1 MKLIAVL
8 GTKGGA
14 GKTSLAHLLCLG
26 ASLRNHPIAYV
37 LTDPSR
43 QLRAEGRPY
52 PTLDARR
59 PETLAGL
66 VEAAKTG
73 DGWMIIDG
81 GGNRPAFDQELHQLA
96 DVTLLPMRASA
107 EDLDTVAADLR
118 TLQKALIWPYA
129 WPTNPLA
136 KKAVSP
142 FLDAMN
148 TTFPGRVIAN
158 PVPFV
163 QSCHELLLPVLDS
176 PSTTVRNVARAV
188 YYELD
193 ERLTS
198 DRSPPG

>member
-26 ASLRNHPIAYV
+26 ASLRNHPVAYV

-66 VEAAKTG
+66 VDAAKTG

-81 GGNRPAFDQELHQLA
+81 GGNRPAFDHELHDLA
-96 DVTLLPMRASA
+96 DLAILPMRASA
-107 EDLDTVAADLR
+107 EDMDTVASDMRALP
-118 TLQKALIWPYA
+118 KALVWPYA
-129 WPTNPLA
+129 WPTNVFA
-136 KKAVSP
+136 KKSVEP
-142 FLDAMN
+142 FLQAMEG
-148 TTFPGRVIAN
+148 TFPGRILLN

-163 QSCHELLLPVLDS
+163 QSSHELLLPVLES

-188 YYELD
+188 FYELQ
-193 ERLTS
+193 EKL
-198 DRSPPG
+198 GE

>member
-26 ASLRNHPIAYV
+26 ASLRSHPVAYV

-66 VEAAKTG
+66 IDAAQTG
-73 DGWMIIDG
+73 DGWMVIDG
-81 GGNRPAFDQELHQLA
+81 GGNRPAFDQELYSLA
-96 DVTLLPMRASA
+96 DIVVLPMRASA
-107 EDLDTVAADLR
+107 EDMDTVAADLR
-118 TLQKALIWPYA
+118 TLPKAVVWPYA
-129 WPTNPLA
+129 WPTNAFA
-136 KKAVSP
+136 KKSVAP
-142 FLDAMN
+142 FLGAMEA
-148 TTFPGRVIAN
+148 TFPGRVITN
-158 PVPFV
+158 PIPFV

-176 PSTTVRNVARAV
+176 PSTTVRNVARAAF
-188 YYELD
+188 YELQ
-193 ERLTS
+193 EKL
-198 DRSPPG
+198 GE